1 MDETT
6 QIFLQNGILG
16 AIIVV
21 LGGVVLFL
29 QKKLDVKDQEI
40 KQLNLRATEMI
51 EHYAEK
57 HAEAVQKMTEVV
69 LNNTNA
75 LNQLTAKLEARHDRN
90 L

>member
-1 MDETT
+1 MNETT

-40 KQLNLRATEMI
+40 KQLNLKATEMI
-51 EHYAEK
+51 EHYGEK

-90 L
+90 V